1 VLKPSERNIRFR
13 FTAICFQDADKIQYE
28 YQLVGYDNSVNRST
42 PPGIANYTNLPPGK
56 YRFVLRAA
64 HRGLW
69 FHEEAAV
76 ELIIKPFFYQTAW
89 FYIVAFLLGLLIIL
103 GVIRF
108 RVSRIRKQEKIKSDF
123 EKKIAEV
130 EMQSLRAQMN
140 PHFIFNSLNSI
151 NTFIL
156 KNKTEAASDYLNK
169 FARLI
174 RAVLNNAKH
183 KLVCLEDELDA
194 LKIYLELEQLRFDNK
209 FDFSI
214 KTDKFLDTNRVFVP
228 PLLLQPYVEN
238 AVWHGLLHKET
249 RGKIEISA
257 HKDGQHI
264 LFKIQDN
271 GVGREKA
278 AEFKSNFTPQNK
290 SVGMSITADRI
301 EIIKGLYS
309 SEAKISITDLHDH
322 NHKPSG
328 TRITILLPLITT
340 K

>member
-1 VLKPSERNIRFR
+1 M
-13 FTAICFQDADKIQYE
+13 
-28 YQLVGYDNSVNRST
+28 
-42 PPGIANYTNLPPGK
+42 ANYTNLPPGK
-56 YRFVLRAA
+56 YKFVLRAA

-69 FHEEAAV
+69 FENETGV
-76 ELIIKPFFYQTAW
+76 EFTIKPFFYQTAW
-89 FYIVAFLLGLLIIL
+89 FYIAAFLFGLLIIF
-103 GVIRF
+103 GIFRF

-174 RAVLNNAKH
+174 RAVLNNAKQ
-183 KLVCLEDELDA
+183 KLVSLEDELNA
-194 LKIYLELEQLRFDNK
+194 LNIYLELEQLRFSNK

-214 KTDKFLDTNRVFVP
+214 TTDKFLDTNRVYVP
-228 PLLLQPYVEN
+228 PMLLQPYVEN
-238 AVWHGLLHKET
+238 AVWHGLLHMET
-249 RGKIEISA
+249 RGKIEVSA
-257 HKDGQHI
+257 HKNGQHI

-271 GVGREKA
+271 GVGRKKA
-278 AEFKSNFTPQNK
+278 AEYKSSFTPQNQ

-301 EIIKGLYS
+301 AIIKRLYS
-309 SEAKISITDLHDH
+309 SDAKITITDLHIAD
-322 NHKPSG
+322 HKPAG
-328 TRITILLPLITT
+328 TRVTILLPMITT
-340 K
+340 I